1 MPLWKNNNREES
13 KPSWLNKIEKRLC
26 VRTVRGWEKPLDG
39 SFFSQG
45 TTATNSVPVQMELLV
60 TMPYDPSITGGVNS
74 AYAYRTVGG
83 LSTDSRGITS
93 STEVQYSP
101 YFSTPFDGD
110 SAAAGGPAGVGV
122 THDNITY
129 VVPVG
134 ATRGAG
140 VGYQY
145 GVNAYGVSTLGGLTG
160 VTAYIKIVANDT
172 NLTQNLTIGLSGTY
186 NGMALYTGIGL
197 TVGNAAPAIPE
208 AVYNAFFGATG
219 DDPGVK
225 EYRQDNIAVLVVGGQ
240 TAVGTKVVDLIVR
253 DNSGV
258 TFGNINGLTGATGF
272 AEFTLSFDRNAA
284 DAKWI
289 TSYSK

>member
-45 TTATNSVPVQMELLV
+45 TTAANSVPVQMELLV
-60 TMPYDPSITGGVNS
+60 TMPNDPSITGGINS
-74 AYAYRTVGG
+74 AYAWRSVGA
-83 LSTDSRGITS
+83 LSLDSRGVTS
-93 STEVQYSP
+93 ATEVQYSP

-110 SAAAGGPAGVGV
+110 SATSGGPAGTGV

-129 VVPVG
+129 VVPTG

-145 GVNAYGVSTLGGLTG
+145 GVDGYGVSTLGGLTG

-172 NLTQNLTIGLSGTY
+172 NLTQNLTISLSGSY
-186 NGMALYTGIGL
+186 DGISLYTGVGL
-197 TVGNAAPAIPE
+197 TAGAAAPAIPV

-219 DDPGVK
+219 DNPGIK
-225 EYRQDNIAVLVVGGQ
+225 TYRQDNIAVLVVGGQ
-240 TAVGTKVVDLIVR
+240 TAVGTKTVDLIVR

-258 TFGNINGLTGATGF
+258 TFGNINGITGATAF
-272 AEFTLSFDRNAA
+272 AEFTMLFDRNAA

-289 TSYSK
+289 NSYSM